1 MILVNHKASSEDT
14 NSHKAYRHFKKIWK
28 QVKIEVIGNGDETE
42 YIMKEQ
48 DNTKCLNLYRSDG
61 RKTPA
66 HPKYQAE
73 YWARN
78 KDKYNSKAREKYAEN
93 KEEQEDKTEE
103 QKKKENDYQAEYRKK
118 HRDEINKKAREKYAQ
133 NKAK

>member
-1 MILVNHKASSEDT
+1 MIYRLISDDGFFWIGSSASKDTEMILVNHKASSEDT

-28 QVKIEVIGNGDETE
+28 QVKIEVIGNGDEKE

-78 KDKYNSKAREKYAEN
+78 KAKYNSKARQRYAEN
-93 KEEQEDKTEE
+93 STPKKEYMTNYYEKKRDKTE
-103 QKKKENDYQAEYRKK
+103 
-118 HRDEINKKAREKYAQ
+118 
-133 NKAK
+133 